1 MKRLPFL
8 IFVWTFCMFAMA
20 STAMGTEK
28 PVPEPA
34 IHTGTGWNLTPSGML
49 WVGYDLDHNGQA
61 DYYTLRIVLKAY
73 FSNDSIQAIREN
85 SPMSPVFYVDYD
97 KDRYFYITASNPI
110 FYAFDFD
117 EDGHWDLMFKD
128 ALEDGVNGNEKFYD
142 SPSGKY
148 DKEGIIKIPVS

>member
-1 MKRLPFL
+1 
-8 IFVWTFCMFAMA
+8 MFAIA
-20 STAMGTEK
+20 SPALGTYN

-34 IHTGTGWNLTPSGML
+34 VHTGTGWNLTPSGML
-49 WVGYDLDHNGQA
+49 WVGYDLDHNGLT
-61 DYYTLRIVLKAY
+61 DYYTLRIVLRAN
-73 FSNDSIQAIREN
+73 FSNDSVQAVTEN
-85 SPMSPVFYVDYD
+85 NPMSPVFYVDYG
-97 KDRYFYITASNPI
+97 KDRFFYITAPNPI